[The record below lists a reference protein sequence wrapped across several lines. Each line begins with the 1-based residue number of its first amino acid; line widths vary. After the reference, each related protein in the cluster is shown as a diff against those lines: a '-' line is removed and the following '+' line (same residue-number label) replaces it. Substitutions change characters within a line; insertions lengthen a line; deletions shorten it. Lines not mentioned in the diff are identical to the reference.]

1 MSSVRLEGFLH
12 PVKYAVLS
20 WAEFY
25 AIHLLWLH
33 SPNALLSIVEPEV
46 AALPTGENEGHAVKL
61 SLLSQIA
68 SEVAISGETK
78 SDALQRER
86 LIKSTNGFLQ
96 WMGWNLVEEELGE
109 PGGFQVLDAALID
122 FDLGQKV
129 RVLGWLI
136 QRHTRTK
143 DAAIFQ
149 GLTAVLFQALPATLT
164 SDQTNLV
171 VDSLRGPLRH
181 LSWAEPW
188 LYRDVVE
195 PLLTGDRVTAD
206 DLCRLWIAEL
216 TSYFDDAIQGRSHL
230 FRRDAEGK
238 VTETAAILFGRSSIT
253 QQREALKVLQVALRS
268 AKRDIQKPLASTS
281 NWANWNSAL
290 VVAMWIYALTKW
302 AQSKIAGPSD
312 IDQSLSQLSDASRS
326 LALVRPESEWKSYLG
341 AGSGEL
347 AAFVEEVATF

>member
-1 MSSVRLEGFLH
+1 M
-12 PVKYAVLS
+12 
-20 WAEFY
+20 
-25 AIHLLWLH
+25 
-33 SPNALLSIVEPEV
+33 
-46 AALPTGENEGHAVKL
+46 
-61 SLLSQIA
+61 SQIA

-109 PGGFQVLDAALID
+109 PGGFQVLHAALID
-122 FDLGQKV
+122 FDIGQKV

-143 DAAIFQ
+143 DAVIFQ

-195 PLLTGDRVTAD
+195 PLLTGHRVAAD

-230 FRRDAEGK
+230 FRRDAEGR

-253 QQREALKVLQVALRS
+253 QQREGLKVLQVALRS
-268 AKRDIQKPLASTS
+268 VKREYPEAAGQYLKLGQLELGSGCRDVDLRSS
-281 NWANWNSAL
+281 
-290 VVAMWIYALTKW
+290 KW

-326 LALVRPESEWKSYLG
+326 LAFVRPESEWKSYLG
-341 AGSGEL
+341 AGLGEL